1 MKKIDIIG
9 IMAQDQDGLVGLNN
23 DLPWAGDPET
33 KWDMQH
39 FKSTTTGYPV
49 IMGYKTFLTFKK
61 PLKNRINFV
70 IDSHDSLSS
79 QDNVKRAA
87 EVKEFNDTEFYTV
100 DSLKS
105 AKEIIEQFID
115 TDKAF
120 LIGGATTIIRAI
132 INNSLD
138 KFILTTFD
146 KSYFKDSE
154 DPVYLSLDSV
164 DYTITDT
171 FVVADNGKIE
181 YIDFNKG

>member
-70 IDSHDSLSS
+70 IDSHDSLSG
-79 QDNVKRAA
+79 QDNVKRVMA
-87 EVKEFNDTEFYTV
+87 
-100 DSLKS
+100 
-105 AKEIIEQFID
+105 
-115 TDKAF
+115 
-120 LIGGATTIIRAI
+120 RA
-132 INNSLD
+132 
-138 KFILTTFD
+138 
-146 KSYFKDSE
+146 
-154 DPVYLSLDSV
+154 
-164 DYTITDT
+164 
-171 FVVADNGKIE
+171 
-181 YIDFNKG
+181 